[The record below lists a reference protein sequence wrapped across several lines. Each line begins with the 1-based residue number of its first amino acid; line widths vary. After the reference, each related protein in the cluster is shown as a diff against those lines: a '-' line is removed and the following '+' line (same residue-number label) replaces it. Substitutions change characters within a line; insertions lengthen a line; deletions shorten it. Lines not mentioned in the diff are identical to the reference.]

1 MAQLIFDPQWLAGH
15 LENPE
20 DAATFAALL
29 VAIDGKAATRVF
41 DRLSG
46 SERDRVRVPL
56 FPLALMVA
64 KGWWALLY
72 EPRRLE
78 EEDEDNF
85 FFARHRLD
93 AHLGGF
99 VFPPLAI
106 WSGGEEAVLLDTPR
120 PEQSSVPIARTEFL
134 EPPLTRPMGVAR
146 NEVEDALY
154 LLVEATLS
162 RLSARDLA
170 GSELRDAWD
179 RVRHAM
185 GEPEER
191 DFCVTAGRLGL
202 DPYNPDIP
210 DLGEFAAGLSA
221 RQFADLCEAA
231 APDELPQA
239 TAWLR
244 QSASTV
250 RTAPPIAIGDFGD
263 LPHADLQQ
271 GAWLE
276 GYQAARAVR
285 TRLGL
290 GLPPKRAVERLLDG
304 AASDHAMI
312 LNPVQGPVE
321 GLVQRKDGAA
331 RVAVMGRTAPQRRFR
346 LCRGA
351 YLAWRAGEAG
361 DGLVTVA
368 STRAQQASRAF
379 AAELLAPAELLRER
393 AGAHGLTQDG
403 LDELAHEF
411 HCDPRVIINQAR
423 NHRVP
428 LRGIAFA
435 A

>member
-1 MAQLIFDPQWLAGH
+1 MAELIFDPQWLVGH
-15 LENPE
+15 LDEAE

-56 FPLALMVA
+56 FPLASMVA
-64 KGWWALLY
+64 KGWWALLH

-78 EEDEDNF
+78 EEGEDDLF
-85 FFARHRLD
+85 LARHRLD

-99 VFPPLAI
+99 LFPPLAI
-106 WSGGEEAVLLDTPR
+106 WSGGDETVLLDTPR
-120 PEQSSVPIARTEFL
+120 PEHSPVPIARTEFL
-134 EPPLTRPMGVAR
+134 EPPLARPIALAR
-146 NEVEDALY
+146 NDVEDVLY
-154 LLVEATLS
+154 GLVEATLS
-162 RLSARDLA
+162 RLSTRDLT
-170 GSELRDAWD
+170 GSELREAWG
-179 RVRHAM
+179 RVRHALSD
-185 GEPEER
+185 PEER
-191 DFCVTAGRLGL
+191 DFCVAAGRLGL
-202 DPYNPDIP
+202 DPYDPDIP
-210 DLGEFAAGLSA
+210 DLAEFAAGLSA

-244 QSASTV
+244 QSASRV
-250 RTAPPIAIGDFGD
+250 QSAPPIAISDFGD
-263 LPHADLQQ
+263 LPHPELQQ
-271 GAWLE
+271 GAWRE
-276 GYQAARAVR
+276 GYRAAQAVR

-290 GLPPKRAVERLLDG
+290 GLHPKRAVERLLDG
-304 AASDHAMI
+304 AASGHATT
-312 LNPVQGPVE
+312 LDPVQGPVE
-321 GLVQRKDGAA
+321 GLVQRRDGTA
-331 RVAVMGRTAPQRRFR
+331 RVAVTGRTAPQRRFR

-368 STRAQQASRAF
+368 GTRAQQASRAF

-403 LDELAHEF
+403 LDDLASEF
-411 HCDPRVIINQAR
+411 RCDPRVIINQAR

-428 LRGIAFA
+428 LRGVAFA